1 MNDSTHHK
9 SRSTNILLVED
20 DRRYSQRLARNLEAE
35 GFGVEEVGSGRAAVE
50 QIGQRAYDLVLTDI
64 KMPEMTGIELLEAIK
79 SKPGIEPDLPVVLL
93 TSIDSV
99 ETAVQAMRLGAADYI
114 HKDASKDEV
123 IQRVIRVLAEANV
136 RRENIELRARLAKE
150 TVESP
155 VVAISPAMQAL
166 HAEIREI
173 AGSPVTVLIQG
184 ETGTGKEVIARE
196 IHRLSG
202 KKPQELISINCAA
215 LPEDDKFQS
224 EVFGH
229 ERGAFTG
236 AERRK
241 LGQFEM
247 AEGGTLFLDEIGEL
261 SLDSQSKLLRVLETG
276 EYNRMGGTQTLELRA
291 RILLATNKDLREE
304 VENGAFRSDL
314 FFRISVAPVTVP
326 PLRRRVED
334 IAALCETMME
344 QCARMCGR
352 PPRHMGKTA
361 LQKLK
366 SYSWPGNVRELRN
379 VIEGLLVRG
388 NSGRVE
394 PEELRLEGPSLGQH
408 GGVVRLPQ
416 EGFPLDEIERAAVE
430 QALEIGGGN
439 QSAAAR
445 LLKITPD
452 RLAARIKKYDLL
464 EPRTKS

>member
-1 MNDSTHHK
+1 
-9 SRSTNILLVED
+9 
-20 DRRYSQRLARNLEAE
+20 
-35 GFGVEEVGSGRAAVE
+35 VEEVGSGRAAVE